1 MYLDA
6 ILEVVIGLVFAWL
19 VLSIA
24 TMQLQEWISSWFRWR
39 AQFLE
44 ESIYRMLQD
53 EKLVEQFYN
62 HSMIASLS
70 QPGHKPSYIPSE
82 RFSGT
87 LFDILFTNGNKVP
100 TQPMVEKIFQLE
112 DIKGIGPKTAKR
124 LNDTG
129 IHTIEQLAAQ
139 SSEQLRA
146 IIHPRYE
153 RIANEDDILQQAR
166 EFLKSK
172 K

>member
-6 ILEVVIGLVFAWL
+6 ILEVVIGLVFSWL

-24 TMQLQEWISSWFRWR
+24 TMQVQEWISSWFRWR
-39 AQFLE
+39 AQSLE
-44 ESIYRMLQD
+44 ESIHRMLQD

-70 QPGHKPSYIPSE
+70 QPGHKPSYIPAD
-82 RFSGT
+82 RFAQT
-87 LFDILFTNGNKVP
+87 LYDILFVKSAE
-100 TQPMVEKIFQLE
+100 VEKRPIHERAFRLE
-112 DIKGIGPKTAKR
+112 DIKGIGPDSAKR
-124 LNDTG
+124 LNNAG
-129 IHTIEQLAAQ
+129 IHTIEELATHTP
-139 SSEQLRA
+139 ERLRE

-153 RIANEDDILQQAR
+153 HIANEEDILRQAK
-166 EFLKSK
+166 ELLKSK

>member
-6 ILEVVIGLVFAWL
+6 ILEVAIGLVFSWL

-24 TMQLQEWISSWFRWR
+24 TMQVQEWISSWFRWR
-39 AQFLE
+39 AQSLE
-44 ESIYRMLQD
+44 ESIHRMLQD

-70 QPGHKPSYIPSE
+70 QPGHKPSYIPSD
-82 RFSGT
+82 RFAQT
-87 LFDILFTNGNKVP
+87 LFDILFIKSAEDKKLP
-100 TQPMVEKIFQLE
+100 IPSRAIQLE
-112 DIKGIGPKTAKR
+112 DIKGIGPESANR
-124 LNDTG
+124 LKNAG
-129 IHTIEQLAAQ
+129 IHTLEELAKHTP
-139 SSEQLRA
+139 EQLRG

-153 RIANEDDILQQAR
+153 RIANEEDILRQAKD
-166 EFLKSK
+166 FLKGK